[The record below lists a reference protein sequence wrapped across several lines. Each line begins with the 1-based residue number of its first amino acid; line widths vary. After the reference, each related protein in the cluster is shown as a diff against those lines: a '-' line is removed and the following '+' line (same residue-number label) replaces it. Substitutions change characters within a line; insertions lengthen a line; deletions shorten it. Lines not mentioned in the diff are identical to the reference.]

1 MAEFF
6 GDLERLAADLYPYR
20 WAITAAVVIVLAVA
34 GWYAVRVGWH
44 MLLWRFRKPAAIVG
58 VPLLVLFG
66 FVAYDLGSPLFTNV
80 TVEEEFPFA
89 FGATVPPGMERA
101 DVEMVMAG
109 MAMVDDAVMEE
120 AIPAAPSI
128 TAGSMMAAGQDVVAM
143 GMADAMAMAGS
154 AADASEMVQSTMGEI
169 AGQMGQPVQVA
180 TGDFKDADAFHRGSG
195 QAIIYSAP
203 GGGHLLR
210 LENLDVTNGPAL
222 HVHPLDPRGPH
233 PRRRGQAARLRR
245 PGAAQGQSRQPELHH
260 TGERGRERHPQRGD
274 LLQALLRRLQ
284 RGNAHPR
291 GLAGRGRGESI
302 VGRILYHGVP
312 APSRRSPE
320 RGE

>member
-20 WAITAAVVIVLAVA
+20 WAITAAVVIVLAVV

-222 HVHPLDPRGPH
+222 HVILSTHEDP
-233 PRRRGQAARLRR
+233 
-245 PGAAQGQSRQPELHH
+245 
-260 TGERGRERHPQRGD
+260 TRGD
-274 LLQALLRRLQ
+274 EVKLPGYADLGPLKGN
-284 RGNAHPR
+284 RGNQNYTIPENVDVSAIRSVVIYCKPFSVVFSVAT
-291 GLAGRGRGESI
+291 LS
-302 VGRILYHGVP
+302 HG
-312 APSRRSPE
+312 
-320 RGE
+320 G

>member
-6 GDLERLAADLYPYR
+6 GDLERLVADLYPYR
-20 WAITAAVVIVLAVA
+20 WAITAAVVILLAVA
-34 GWYAVRVGWH
+34 GWYAVRIGWH

-89 FGATVPPGMERA
+89 FGATVPAGMDRA

-109 MAMVDDAVMEE
+109 MAMVDDPVMEE
-120 AIPAAPSI
+120 AMPAAPSI
-128 TAGSMMAAGQDVVAM
+128 TAGSMMAAGEDVVAM

-154 AADASEMVQSTMGEI
+154 AADASEMVQSTMAEM

-222 HVHPLDPRGPH
+222 HVILSTHEDP
-233 PRRRGQAARLRR
+233 
-245 PGAAQGQSRQPELHH
+245 
-260 TGERGRERHPQRGD
+260 TRGD
-274 LLQALLRRLQ
+274 EVKLPGYADLGPLKGN
-284 RGNAHPR
+284 RGNQNYTIPGSVDVSAIRSVVIYCKPFSVVFSVAT
-291 GLAGRGRGESI
+291 LS
-302 VGRILYHGVP
+302 HG
-312 APSRRSPE
+312 
-320 RGE
+320 G